1 MYNYYAIE
9 IQSNADG
16 TGGLNAFGFEDKGEC
31 EGKFLYLRDV
41 ARQSQV
47 LVHTVMFIDN
57 KGNHQERPAVYNHPV
72 PEPGAVEE

>member
-16 TGGLNAFGFEDKGEC
+16 AGGLIPFGFENKGDC
-31 EGKFLYLRDV
+31 EGKFLALRDS

-47 LVHTVMFIDN
+47 LVHTILFIDN
-57 KGNHQERPAVYNHPV
+57 KGNHMERPAVYTHPV
-72 PEPGAVEE
+72 EEPET